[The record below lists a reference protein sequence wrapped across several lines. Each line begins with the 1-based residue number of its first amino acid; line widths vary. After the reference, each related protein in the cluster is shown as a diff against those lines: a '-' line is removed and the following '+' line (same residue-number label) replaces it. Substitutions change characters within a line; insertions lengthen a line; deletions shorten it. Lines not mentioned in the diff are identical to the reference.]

1 MYEYTLLTTL
11 KLIKNHLNLYNLPN
25 FAYFQNLNLFKHEAI
40 MKKIII
46 LSLALLLGTT
56 VKAQRKLEKIW
67 ETDSIINMPESV
79 LPDTKAGILYVS
91 IMGNS
96 ADEKDGIGGI
106 GKLDLNGKIIDLD
119 WIHGLNSPKGLAKYG
134 NTLYAADITD
144 VVVIDIPSSKI
155 VRKIPIAGS
164 IFLNDITVSDKGVVY
179 VSDSRTKKIHQI
191 INNKD
196 VVYLE
201 NIDGVNGLKA
211 IGKDLYI
218 AGGNKQLLQAN
229 EKKELTTIA
238 DLPCGGDGIEPIGN
252 GDFVYSCWAGYI
264 YYVHAN
270 GKYELLLDS
279 TADKKNTADIGYDPV
294 KKIIY
299 VPTFFKKSVAAY
311 QLK

>member
-1 MYEYTLLTTL
+1 MKKLFLITIRN
-11 KLIKNHLNLYNLPN
+11 KLILHNLHFFVYFQHLNHL
-25 FAYFQNLNLFKHEAI
+25 KTKVI
-40 MKKIII
+40 MKKS
-46 LSLALLLGTT
+46 LSLALASLLGLS
-56 VKAQRKLEKIW
+56 VQAQHKLDKIW
-67 ETDSIINMPESV
+67 ETDSIINLPESV

-96 ADEKDGIGGI
+96 SDQKDGIGGI
-106 GKLDLNGKIIDLD
+106 GKLDMNGKVIDLE
-119 WIHGLNSPKGLAKYG
+119 WINGLNAPKGLAKHG

-144 VVVIDIPSSKI
+144 VVIIDIPSSK
-155 VRKIPIAGS
+155 VLHKIPITGS
-164 IFLNDITVSDKGVVY
+164 SFLNDITVTDKGVVY
-179 VSDSRTKKIHQI
+179 VSDTRTKKIHKI
-191 INNKD
+191 INNKAEL
-196 VVYLE
+196 YLE

-218 AGGNKQLLQAN
+218 AGGNKQLLKAN

-252 GDFVYSCWAGYI
+252 GDFIYSCWGGYI

-270 GKYELLLDS
+270 GKSELLLDS
-279 TADKKNTADIGYDPV
+279 TVEKKNTADIGYDPI

-299 VPTFFKKSVAAY
+299 VPTFFKKSVVAY

>member
-1 MYEYTLLTTL
+1 
-11 KLIKNHLNLYNLPN
+11 
-25 FAYFQNLNLFKHEAI
+25 
-40 MKKIII
+40 MKKILN
-46 LSLALLLGTT
+46 LSLALVLG
-56 VKAQRKLEKIW
+56 VSVQAQHKLEKIW
-67 ETDSIINMPESV
+67 ETDSIINLPESV
-79 LPDTKAGILYVS
+79 LPDTKAGILYIS

-106 GKLDLNGKIIDLD
+106 GKLDLSGKVIDLE
-119 WIHGLNSPKGLAKYG
+119 WINGLNSPKGLAKHG
-134 NTLYAADITD
+134 NILYAADITD
-144 VVVIDIPSSKI
+144 VVVIDIPSSKV

-164 IFLNDITVSDKGVVY
+164 VFLNDITVSDKGVVY

-218 AGGNKQLLQAN
+218 AGGNKQLLKAN

-238 DLPCGGDGIEPIGN
+238 DMPCGGDGIEPIGN
-252 GDFVYSCWAGYI
+252 GDFVYSCWGGYI

-270 GKYELLLDS
+270 GKSELLLDS
-279 TADKKNTADIGYDPV
+279 SAEKKNTADIGYDPIT
-294 KKIIY
+294 KIIY